1 MSGPGKL
8 EMSALVTSGG
18 CDGGPDRDECE
29 GSQAAGSA
37 ASGGRGV
44 VNQRQAGQRLGLSE
58 RQVRRLL
65 RRYEAEGAVGLVS
78 RRRGRPSNRRIAQAV
93 KEAVLERLRSRYAGF
108 GPTLAAEYLRQEGMR
123 VSKETLR

>member
-1 MSGPGKL
+1 MEDRI
-8 EMSALVTSGG
+8 EMSAKEVRRLEVLPQVV
-18 CDGGPDRDECE
+18 D
-29 GSQAAGSA
+29 
-37 ASGGRGV
+37 GV

-78 RRRGRPSNRRIAQAV
+78 RGRGRPSNRRIAQAV